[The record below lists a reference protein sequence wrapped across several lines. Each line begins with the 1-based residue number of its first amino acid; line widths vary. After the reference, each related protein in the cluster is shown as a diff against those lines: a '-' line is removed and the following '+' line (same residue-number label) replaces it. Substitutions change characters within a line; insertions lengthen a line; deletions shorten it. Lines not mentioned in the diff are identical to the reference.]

1 MVMTVFGAEVPLG
14 SEPKVWITGSLM
26 YVTAGHV

>member
-14 SEPKVWITGSLM
+14 SELKVWITGSLM
-26 YVTAGHV
+26 VAAAGHV